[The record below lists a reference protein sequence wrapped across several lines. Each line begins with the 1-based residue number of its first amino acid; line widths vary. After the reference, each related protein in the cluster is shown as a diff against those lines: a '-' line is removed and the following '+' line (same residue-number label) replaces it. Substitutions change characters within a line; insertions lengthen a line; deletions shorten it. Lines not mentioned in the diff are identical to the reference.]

1 MNRLPKTSR
10 HDKGYNL
17 ESGTIASER
26 SGVTERLWAPWR
38 MRYIIED
45 KPEGCL
51 FCTKRGASNDRE
63 NHIVWRGERA
73 FVLLNTYPYNNGHL
87 MVAPDAHIADLED
100 LPTETLMEIMSLTQ
114 DAIRALKREF
124 HPEGVNVGINLG
136 AAAGAGIK
144 DHLHLHIVPRWAG
157 DTNFMPVVADVRV
170 IPQSLDHAHA
180 LLSRAF
186 AEIKG

>member
-1 MNRLPKTSR
+1 M
-10 HDKGYNL
+10 
-17 ESGTIASER
+17 
-26 SGVTERLWAPWR
+26 TERLWAPWR

-51 FCTKRGASNDRE
+51 FCTKREATNDPE

-73 FVLLNTYPYNNGHL
+73 FVLLNAYPYNNGHV
-87 MVAPDAHIADLED
+87 MVAPHAHIADFED
-100 LPTETLMEIMSLTQ
+100 LPAETVAEIMSLTQ
-114 DAIRALKREF
+114 NTIRALKREF

-144 DHLHLHIVPRWAG
+144 DHLHVHIVPRWAG
-157 DTNFMPVVADVRV
+157 DTNFMPVIADVRV

-186 AEIKG
+186 AELNG